1 MSDPIKDI
9 SQSKKSARRHQNDSS
24 PYNFKQTTYKKSVQ
38 INESFKGPG
47 TASGIRSAEA
57 IKLNS

>member
-1 MSDPIKDI
+1 MKDI